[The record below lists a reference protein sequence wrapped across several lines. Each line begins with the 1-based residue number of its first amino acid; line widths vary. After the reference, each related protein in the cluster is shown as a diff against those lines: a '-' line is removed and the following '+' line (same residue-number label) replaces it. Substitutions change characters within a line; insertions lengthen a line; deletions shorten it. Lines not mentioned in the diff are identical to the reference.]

1 MCSRSGWDAPKKP
14 EESFVG
20 QDIAKGRGPVQQAC
34 NTRHV
39 RRPSMPTRWG
49 AARDKPEKSL
59 AGQETATDQWSVPQA
74 GNARN
79 EGRLPMPTSWDAP
92 EKPEK
97 PLAEEET
104 ATGQR
109 SVPQDRNKRHD
120 FAHSR
125 PEAGAASR
133 GGTRFQQHGGH
144 ESSTRSNTSG
154 TSQPCSYK
162 DRFVVKE
169 HKPEGAGSRSQF
181 LEQGQLSHYYSCE
194 LLTRG
199 ARS

>member
-1 MCSRSGWDAPKKP
+1 MCSRSGWDAPEKP

-20 QDIAKGRGPVQQAC
+20 QDISKGRCPVQQAC
-34 NTRHV
+34 NTRNV
-39 RRPSMPTRWG
+39 RRPSMATRWG
-49 AARDKPEKSL
+49 GPEKLEKPL
-59 AGQETATDQWSVPQA
+59 AEQETATDQWSVPQQA

-79 EGRLPMPTSWDAP
+79 EGRLPMPTSWGAP

-97 PLAEEET
+97 PLAGEET
-104 ATGQR
+104 VTGQW

-125 PEAGAASR
+125 PEVGAASR
-133 GGTRFQQHGGH
+133 GGTRSQQHGGH

-162 DRFVVKE
+162 DRFVVKK
-169 HKPEGAGSRSQF
+169 HKPEGMGSRSQF